1 MGLTTFLLAVLSSV
15 FIASLVVVS
24 DRIAIFFDS
33 IVSNIS
39 IVGDTFVVGLLW
51 VDWSN
56 WFNSFFL
63 GQLTTSAAVIR
74 WVVISRRG
82 ELSELLGNITILA
95 VLLGKDGT
103 SYSSLGGSPSSG
115 IVADSLL
122 A

>member
-15 FIASLVVVS
+15 FVASLVVVS

-63 GQLTTSAAVIR
+63 GQLTTSAAVIS

-103 SYSSLGGSPSSG
+103 SYSSLGSSPSSG
-115 IVADSLL
+115 IVADSLFT
-122 A
+122 